1 MLCQFILWQKKIKL
15 YNPIC
20 GYHNVPVAR
29 KFLFSYLSSFWYL
42 YHLDIKPRKICFI
55 FFYEII
61 VLMCRDFSLLYRDIH
76 NGYHLGTSSEKYVS
90 FSTKRWWWSSTGSMS
105 SWRVL
110 PYVVIY
116 ILHKYYTWISGY
128 GMELHNC
135 SLQIRIL
142 SLEVNKLDK
151 HSRRKY
157 HFDLTSFTFE

>member
-1 MLCQFILWQKKIKL
+1 MWISFIIK
-15 YNPIC
+15 N
-20 GYHNVPVAR
+20 G
-29 KFLFSYLSSFWYL
+29 LSLFWYL
-42 YHLDIKPRKICFI
+42 DHLDIKPRKICFI

-61 VLMCRDFSLLYRDIH
+61 LLMCRDFSLLYRDIH
-76 NGYHLGTSSEKYVS
+76 NGYHLGTSSEKHVS

>member
-1 MLCQFILWQKKIKL
+1 MSITIK
-15 YNPIC
+15 YIP
-20 GYHNVPVAR
+20 
-29 KFLFSYLSSFWYL
+29 
-42 YHLDIKPRKICFI
+42 
-55 FFYEII
+55 
-61 VLMCRDFSLLYRDIH
+61 SLLSIVKGKCIYDDFVYYQKWIIIILIFVSFGYQTKENMFHIFLRDRRAHVQRFFFVVKSYSWWI
-76 NGYHLGTSSEKYVS
+76 LGTSSEKYVS